1 MKKSRGDEVDQ
12 KSPSLSFSSFSYTL
26 FTHSAFAFN
35 SIEVSA
41 FASSPSLHLIPCS
54 PVSFL
59 PLLRV
64 MHHVSLAAMELTA
77 LLRRRW
83 GGRKGR
89 IKFDAGKKQEPKEL
103 KGREM

>member
-1 MKKSRGDEVDQ
+1 
-12 KSPSLSFSSFSYTL
+12 
-26 FTHSAFAFN
+26 
-35 SIEVSA
+35 
-41 FASSPSLHLIPCS
+41 
-54 PVSFL
+54 
-59 PLLRV
+59 